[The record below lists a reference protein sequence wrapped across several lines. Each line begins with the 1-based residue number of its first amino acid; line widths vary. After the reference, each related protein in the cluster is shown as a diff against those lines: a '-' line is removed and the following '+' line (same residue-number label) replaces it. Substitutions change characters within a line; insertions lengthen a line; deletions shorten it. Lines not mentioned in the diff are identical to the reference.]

1 MQLQYSHSNVCY
13 TRSMAYSEKDRE
25 RLKKL
30 FLESYELNKTVS
42 RAVRAVRGL
51 SRSYFYQLIEE
62 DPQFKQDYNDIRI
75 GIGEDLEAS
84 AFQLVEKIVQNEDYS
99 KPVLLITLLNANLPD
114 KYRNNDAQSD
124 DAKTIVSELRKMAA
138 KKSKVVKQAEEILD
152 NDNK

>member
-1 MQLQYSHSNVCY
+1 MAKVY
-13 TRSMAYSEKDRE
+13 TEEDKK
-25 RLKKL
+25 RLKEL
-30 FLESYELNKTVS
+30 FLESFQLNKTVS

-62 DPQFKQDYNDIRI
+62 DPEFKQNYNDIRI

-84 AFQLVEKIVQNEDYS
+84 AFQLVDKMVQNEDYS

-124 DAKTIVSELRKMAA
+124 DAKTIVSELRKMAS
-138 KKSKVVKQAEEILD
+138 KKSKAIKEAEELLD